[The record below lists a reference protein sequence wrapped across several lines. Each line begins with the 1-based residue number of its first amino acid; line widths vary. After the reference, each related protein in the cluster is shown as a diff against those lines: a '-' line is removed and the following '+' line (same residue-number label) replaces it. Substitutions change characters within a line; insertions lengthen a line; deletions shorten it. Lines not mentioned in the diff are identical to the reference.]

1 MKKQITNKTE
11 TPLSAFLSG
20 YMEKHHLTAKDVVKK
35 TGVKYATL
43 YRILAGDVA
52 RPQYWHLYLLKEG
65 LRLEEDLEAICAG
78 KLLPSD
84 PSADVA
90 E

>member
-20 YMEKHHLTAKDVVKK
+20 YMEKHHMTAKDVVKK

-52 RPQYWHLYLLKEG
+52 RPQYWQLYLLKEG

-78 KLLPSD
+78 ELLPSD
-84 PSADVA
+84 RSAEMA